1 MTTDVQLRGRRERPP
16 LFLMQTAGRGSLPT
30 KDADDLMV
38 AKHSQILQSRARLL
52 WEEVGRSSGL
62 ASLCTASSL
71 TQAWSCRG
79 GGKGGERGGG
89 RFPGPPC
96 SLLLL
101 LSLPCLPASSTHPA
115 LNASFPCVVS
125 RYCLQLLARNEQGI
139 AERSQAPSEGSS
151 WRQSLSLA
159 SPLPEE
165 EEPNGSGGKGWIM
178 QWLSQTIKTRRRGG
192 KWQREIVALLLS

>member
-1 MTTDVQLRGRRERPP
+1 MINRYRKRFDRNPNDYTRIKAQAGGGKRRIEKMTLINGIRLPWLQMCSWEDGERDPP

-30 KDADDLMV
+30 KDADLMV
-38 AKHSQILQSRARLL
+38 AKRSQILQSRARLL

-115 LNASFPCVVS
+115 LNASFPCVVP

-139 AERSQAPSEGSS
+139 AE
-151 WRQSLSLA
+151 W
-159 SPLPEE
+159 
-165 EEPNGSGGKGWIM
+165 
-178 QWLSQTIKTRRRGG
+178 
-192 KWQREIVALLLS
+192 